1 MGGQIRG
8 LGWARAKEMARESVD
23 DLMAE
28 QGRVDGLDGL
38 RAFAVAGVL
47 MCHTMVLPSGFIG
60 VDLFFVLSGYLITTI
75 LMREHEKVGR
85 LLLGRFYMRRMLRL
99 LPALLV
105 VLAVFT
111 VYDQVIRTQSLQS
124 QSIKVLPAVLFYVG
138 NWVQVAGGVDALD
151 LWGHTWTLAVEEQFY
166 LFWPLALAASMK
178 LGPRAAGWIAAVLVV
193 LTPVWR
199 IALVLSGA
207 SEGRMR
213 GTDVVADML
222 MLGCLLAII
231 MLSQRDLIA
240 RVARWLAI
248 PAAIF
253 LSVIVVL
260 PVPSQLV
267 LAILPTGLAVASA
280 ALIARTV
287 TAPRSV
293 MARALAWR
301 PLVVI
306 GRLSYAIY
314 LWHLPVTIALTGH
327 IPNRWLLTL
336 AVTVVSVPAA
346 LGSWIVVEH
355 PVLRLKKR
363 FEGPRPELQAVATP
377 ATAS

>member
-1 MGGQIRG
+1 
-8 LGWARAKEMARESVD
+8 MAREAVT
-23 DLMAE
+23 DLTAE

-60 VDLFFVLSGYLITTI
+60 VDVFFVLSGYLITTI

-85 LLLGRFYMRRMLRL
+85 LLLGRFYMRRVLRL

-105 VLAVFT
+105 LLVVFT
-111 VYDQVIRTQSLQS
+111 AYDQIIRTRSLQS
-124 QSIKVLPAVLFYVG
+124 QSLKVLPEVLFYVG
-138 NWVQVAGGVDALD
+138 NWVQVARGVDALD

-166 LFWPLALAASMK
+166 LVWPLALAVAMK
-178 LGPRAAGWIAAVLVV
+178 FGPRAAGWVAALLVV

-199 IALVLSGA
+199 IGLVLGGA

-222 MLGCLLAII
+222 MVGCLLSIVI
-231 MLSQRDLIA
+231 LSRRDLIA
-240 RVARWLAI
+240 RAARWLAL
-248 PAAIF
+248 PAALF
-253 LSVIVVL
+253 LVAVVVQ
-260 PVPSQLV
+260 PVPGQMT

-287 TAPRSV
+287 TAPTSL

-336 AVTVVSVPAA
+336 AVAVVSVAA
-346 LGSWIVVEH
+346 SLGSWVVVEH
-355 PVLRLKKR
+355 PILRLKKR
-363 FEGPRPELQAVATP
+363 FEGPRPELLAVAAP
-377 ATAS
+377 AAAS

>member
-1 MGGQIRG
+1 MGGSIRG
-8 LGWARAKEMARESVD
+8 FGWARAKEMARESLA
-23 DLMAE
+23 DLTAE

-75 LMREHEKVGR
+75 LMREHEKAGR

-166 LFWPLALAASMK
+166 LVWPLVLALALK
-178 LGPRAAGWIAAVLVV
+178 FGPRAAGWVAAALVV

-199 IALVLSGA
+199 IGLVLGGA

-222 MLGCLLAII
+222 MVGCLLSIV
-231 MLSQRDLIA
+231 MLYRRDLVA

-248 PAAIF
+248 PAALF
-253 LSVIVVL
+253 LIVIVVQ
-260 PVPSQLV
+260 PVPSQMV
-267 LAILPTGLAVASA
+267 LAILPTFLAGASA

-287 TAPRSV
+287 TAPESLL
-293 MARALAWR
+293 ARAVSWR

-346 LGSWIVVEH
+346 LGSWVFVEH
-355 PVLRLKKR
+355 PILRLKKR
-363 FEGPRPELQAVATP
+363 FEGPRPELQAVAAP
-377 ATAS
+377 ATAG